1 MVDVIETTRHLA
13 GQATVSAAMAE
24 TPADSMGEMGSAVT
38 EQLGQALDKWPI
50 EFLGISAAALFA
62 GLVLWIAG
70 AKLVRP
76 IFITLG
82 LLGGGF
88 LGALIV
94 PGFGSG
100 AADGSETLL
109 GLPPA
114 TAGLIIGGVLGLIV
128 ASLLFRLAVAGSAG
142 IALGAAGLLAAAV
155 FISTNPDP
163 NRTEPEPRSTLS
175 LLLPGVAVEGEGP
188 TNSTRARQVSSLFR
202 AEAEDQWERWTMREK
217 ALLVAGLVVPAALGF
232 GIGSFAPKRTAAV
245 ISAPLGAAVWLAGGV
260 GLLFAAGQVP
270 DSVASSTPL
279 MWAIVWGLVAIAG
292 VGIQVL
298 LLGRSKKKRSGKDN
312 DESDDE

>member
-1 MVDVIETTRHLA
+1 MMNGIEVARQLI
-13 GQATVSAAMAE
+13 GQATVPTVLAR
-24 TPADSMGEMGSAVT
+24 TPAGSMGEMGSAVT
-38 EQLGQALDKWPI
+38 EQLGQALDKWPV

-94 PGFGSG
+94 PGFGAG
-100 AADGSETLL
+100 PDAGETLL

-142 IALGAAGLLAAAV
+142 IALGAAGLLAATV
-155 FISTNPDP
+155 YISTNPDP
-163 NRTEPEPRSTLS
+163 NRTEPPPRDALS
-175 LLLPGVAVEGEGP
+175 LLLPGVTVEGEKP
-188 TNSTRARQVSSLFR
+188 SNSTRARQVSSIFR
-202 AEAEDQWERWTMREK
+202 AEAGDQWQRWTMRER
-217 ALLVAGLVVPAALGF
+217 ALLMAGLVVPAALGF

-270 DSVASSTPL
+270 ERVSNSTPM

-298 LLGRSKKKRSGKDN
+298 LLGRTKKKRASKDD

>member
-1 MVDVIETTRHLA
+1 MMNGIEVARQLI
-13 GQATVSAAMAE
+13 GQATMPTVLAR
-24 TPADSMGEMGSAVT
+24 TPAGSMGEMGSAVT
-38 EQLGQALDKWPI
+38 EQLGQALDKWPV

-94 PGFGSG
+94 PGFGAG
-100 AADGSETLL
+100 PEGGGETLL

-142 IALGAAGLLAAAV
+142 IALGAAGLLAATV

-163 NRTEPEPRSTLS
+163 NRTEPPPRDALS
-175 LLLPGVAVEGEGP
+175 LLLPGVTVEGEKP
-188 TNSTRARQVSSLFR
+188 SNATRARQVSSLFR
-202 AEAEDQWERWTMREK
+202 AEAGDQWDRWTMRER

-232 GIGSFAPKRTAAV
+232 GVGSFAPKRTAAV

-270 DSVASSTPL
+270 DRVASSTPL

-298 LLGRSKKKRSGKDN
+298 LLGRSKKKSSGN
-312 DESDDE
+312 DDDGDDD

>member
-1 MVDVIETTRHLA
+1 MGDVSETTRQVVGHA
-13 GQATVSAAMAE
+13 VAAAAMAR
-24 TPADSMGEMGSAVT
+24 TPTESMGEMGSAVT
-38 EQLGQALDKWPI
+38 EQFAQALDKWPI

-100 AADGSETLL
+100 GADGGEPLL

-142 IALGAAGLLAAAV
+142 SALGAAGRLGGFEGLGGGDTGALAVSPSAAGAGSGTAGSGNQV
-155 FISTNPDP
+155 
-163 NRTEPEPRSTLS
+163 RSACSSFSASRGRLMTTSVPWALRLDS
-175 LLLPGVAVEGEGP
+175 
-188 TNSTRARQVSSLFR
+188 STRPMVVTVVSPSTSLIF
-202 AEAEDQWERWTMREK
+202 T
-217 ALLVAGLVVPAALGF
+217 
-232 GIGSFAPKRTAAV
+232 
-245 ISAPLGAAVWLAGGV
+245 
-260 GLLFAAGQVP
+260 GQ
-270 DSVASSTPL
+270 
-279 MWAIVWGLVAIAG
+279 
-292 VGIQVL
+292 
-298 LLGRSKKKRSGKDN
+298 
-312 DESDDE
+312 